1 MHLTEVSN
9 DLRFA
14 LRQLR
19 RSPGFALTAVLTMS
33 LGIGAA
39 AAVFSV
45 LDAVLIRPLPYAH
58 QERLVQPVLI
68 ARTGGTLPSSY
79 LGYLDVRAQLRTF
92 DSLAGWSMFG
102 NLNLETP
109 SGPASLR
116 AVKSTDNFFDVFGV
130 KPLLGRTY
138 LPGEDQPGK
147 DDVTVLSYEVWQNN
161 FGGQPDAIGKVVR
174 LDGTPYTVIGIMPRG
189 FRFPLGAV
197 NAIYTPLHAN
207 PMWAKARGMHWMRTV
222 GLLKPGVSREQGQA
236 DMVRVMAD
244 LARAWPEQESG
255 HTGILL
261 PMSVAVNSLDNFGKR
276 TLAGPLGTVGLAVLA
291 LLGIACVNVAGLL
304 LARGVKREREVALRA
319 AVGASRRRLVR
330 QLLTESLV
338 LCALGLAGGM
348 LVSWALLQAMN
359 VFLIHA
365 MARGVDVQLN
375 WAAVAVGLGLSV
387 LTSLLASLVPAA
399 RLSAVDPN
407 QALRAS
413 GSAGTGRGQHR
424 LRSGFVITQVALSL
438 VLLVV
443 SGLLLRNLKELLDT
457 NLGVDANAVLTTR
470 IDLSHG
476 RYADRDPVETFYKPL
491 MERISHLPG
500 VTAAGLIDLLPVESW
515 GDGYSVHISGQPPYP
530 PNQDMAAETRFV
542 SPGYFEAMGLKL
554 TSGRLLTPT
563 FDKSENLGG
572 TMVVNEAFRRK
583 FFSGGGDPV
592 GARIDD
598 ADKAEAKSAIVGV
611 VTNVRQDLQS
621 APMPEMDWL
630 MDEVAPKDRV
640 GSLGGMTL
648 IVRSN
653 GNLQALIPSLRAAVH
668 DIDPTVPF
676 SAPVTLAQVVSET
689 LTLQRLESWLFG
701 IFASLALLLAI
712 VGLSGLINH
721 EVELRTREI
730 SIRMALGATRGLVLA
745 NVLRRVAVLMII
757 GAAVGLLLTTALRR
771 VLSAVIELHARH
783 DMAVLLAVTAGLLIT
798 GVLAG
803 VLPARKAASIEPMQ
817 ALRIE

>member
-1 MHLTEVSN
+1 
-9 DLRFA
+9 
-14 LRQLR
+14 
-19 RSPGFALTAVLTMS
+19 
-33 LGIGAA
+33 
-39 AAVFSV
+39 
-45 LDAVLIRPLPYAH
+45 
-58 QERLVQPVLI
+58 
-68 ARTGGTLPSSY
+68 
-79 LGYLDVRAQLRTF
+79 
-92 DSLAGWSMFG
+92 
-102 NLNLETP
+102 
-109 SGPASLR
+109 
-116 AVKSTDNFFDVFGV
+116 
-130 KPLLGRTY
+130 
-138 LPGEDQPGK
+138 
-147 DDVTVLSYEVWQNN
+147 
-161 FGGQPDAIGKVVR
+161 
-174 LDGTPYTVIGIMPRG
+174 
-189 FRFPLGAV
+189 
-197 NAIYTPLHAN
+197 
-207 PMWAKARGMHWMRTV
+207 
-222 GLLKPGVSREQGQA
+222 
-236 DMVRVMAD
+236 
-244 LARAWPEQESG
+244 
-255 HTGILL
+255 
-261 PMSVAVNSLDNFGKR
+261 
-276 TLAGPLGTVGLAVLA
+276 
-291 LLGIACVNVAGLL
+291 
-304 LARGVKREREVALRA
+304 
-319 AVGASRRRLVR
+319 
-330 QLLTESLV
+330 
-338 LCALGLAGGM
+338 
-348 LVSWALLQAMN
+348 
-359 VFLIHA
+359 
-365 MARGVDVQLN
+365 
-375 WAAVAVGLGLSV
+375 
-387 LTSLLASLVPAA
+387 VPAA